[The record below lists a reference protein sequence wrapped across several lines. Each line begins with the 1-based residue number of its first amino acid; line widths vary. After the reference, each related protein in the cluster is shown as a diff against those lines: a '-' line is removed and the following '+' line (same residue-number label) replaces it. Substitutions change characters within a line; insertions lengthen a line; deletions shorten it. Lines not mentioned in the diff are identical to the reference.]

1 MVPLDLLVIVGV
13 SSDAVEVGVPPVL
26 PIAERSRLWP
36 VSLVHETMRLAW
48 PELSRSEWMTPAV
61 VLWSLVLDF
70 DALVVQVA
78 YWLPLSLLLVHKMM
92 SLAPE
97 VKLEWLTTAIVIC
110 QCFVP
115 DSDVLVVQV
124 ACWLA
129 SLIGV
134 NDLTE
139 HRL

>member
-1 MVPLDLLVIVGV
+1 
-13 SSDAVEVGVPPVL
+13 
-26 PIAERSRLWP
+26 
-36 VSLVHETMRLAW
+36 MRLAR
-48 PELSRSEWMTPAV
+48 PELSWSEWMTPAV
-61 VLWSLVLDF
+61 VLWSFVLDS

-78 YWLPLSLLLVHKMM
+78 YCLPLSLLLVHKTM

-97 VKLEWLTTAIVIC
+97 VKLEWLTPAIAIC
-110 QCFVP
+110 QSFVP